1 MSKANPMIINKSSD
15 FIGVR
20 VKGEWWDDFEEYD
33 PHTGLLLRKWSTLPK
48 TNVKMDKVA
57 ELMAA
62 LMANEAVLISGG
74 ILQHAQGRGDGL
86 WNEPTI
92 PAVTTSDLTLVDE
105 AGRKVPSSI
114 VFLDLTDTPVAVVT
128 SKIRISTTL
137 LTTDLVGVT
146 IREQALFGGDATAT
160 IDSGFIINV
169 IRHAPIFKSGAAQLT
184 RNIKLTFS

>member
-1 MSKANPMIINKSSD
+1 MSKANPMIIHRSSD

-20 VKGEWWDDFEEYD
+20 IKGEWWDDFEEYD
-33 PHTGLLLRKWSTLPK
+33 PNTGLLLRKWSTPPK
-48 TNVKMDKVA
+48 TNIKMDRVA

-62 LMANEAVLISGG
+62 LMANETVLISGG

-128 SKIRISTTL
+128 NKIRISTTL

-146 IREQALFGGDATAT
+146 IREQALFGGDATVT

-169 IRHAPIFKSGAAQLT
+169 IRHAPIFKGGSSQLT